1 MGMRIADEV
10 HHHTADEISGYI
22 TEAKRILEE
31 QEFDPF
37 VAAELL
43 VQVVSLLSAKQVQVE
58 VVQGQGVML
67 GQGLNRHQRRH
78 G

>member
-1 MGMRIADEV
+1 MAMRIADEV

-22 TEAKRILEE
+22 SEAKLLLEA
-31 QEFDPF
+31 QGFDPS

-67 GQGLNRHQRRH
+67 GQGPNRHQHRH